1 MLYVFNKCPANPDKC
16 SCNISPLKSQNFL
29 FNILVPS
36 FFFLSFSPPGA
47 QYLPVVLTWLWLW
60 VITLWHWITQI
71 NSFSN
76 QSCQGLLSK
85 SDVAVSSFSALLFAG
100 EFWVEASNVC
110 SCLPILYLMQRIA
123 WRAPVLAEALTKCS
137 LTRRNVSPLV
147 CVWIPCN
154 SESIAA
160 LVAIR

>member
-1 MLYVFNKCPANPDKC
+1 MSLTNVQQIQIKEKIYSCIWNPRIFC
-16 SCNISPLKSQNFL
+16 LTYWFPPFFL
-29 FNILVPS
+29 P
-36 FFFLSFSPPGA
+36 FFFFPPGA

-60 VITLWHWITQI
+60 VITSWHWITQI

-85 SDVAVSSFSALLFAG
+85 SDVTISSFSALLFAG
-100 EFWVEASNVC
+100 EFWVEASHVC
-110 SCLPILYLMQRIA
+110 SCLPILYLRQRIA
-123 WRAPVLAEALTKCS
+123 WRAPVLVEALTKCS

-154 SESIAA
+154 SEPIAA
-160 LVAIR
+160 LVALC